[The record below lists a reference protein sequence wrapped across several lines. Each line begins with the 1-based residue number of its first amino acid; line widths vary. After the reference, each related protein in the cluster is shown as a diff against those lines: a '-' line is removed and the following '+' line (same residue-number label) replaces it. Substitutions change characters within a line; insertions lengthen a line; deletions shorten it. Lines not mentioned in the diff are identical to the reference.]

1 MGDQKKPRGPSPA
14 RRDRMTRGDVRVSG
28 VLAILLL
35 LTLSGAAAGW
45 GPEGHVIVTRAALAA
60 SDGLPR
66 WFREAGD
73 ALAEL
78 SNAPDRWREVE
89 KDVPALAARSPDPF
103 FAPAGRGE
111 EPPPPD
117 GRADLDPAA
126 RRGPPP

>member
-1 MGDQKKPRGPSPA
+1 AHGARTYSGPATPVSRWATRKNRGAPPRA

-66 WFREAGD
+66 WFREAG
-73 ALAEL
+73 A
-78 SNAPDRWREVE
+78 APANPPTPPAPGPEVE
-89 KDVPALAARSPDPF
+89 KAA
-103 FAPAGRGE
+103 
-111 EPPPPD
+111 PPPP
-117 GRADLDPAA
+117 A
-126 RRGPPP
+126 RGPDPSSIPASWAGERR